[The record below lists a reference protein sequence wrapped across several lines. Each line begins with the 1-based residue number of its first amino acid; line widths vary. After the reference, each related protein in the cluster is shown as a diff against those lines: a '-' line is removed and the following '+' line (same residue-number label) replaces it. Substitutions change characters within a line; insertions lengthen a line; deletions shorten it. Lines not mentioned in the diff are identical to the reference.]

1 MIIFYKCISIKVT
14 EKIVNPIIVFAT
26 NLKLVLKNEVTGVVI
41 TMQNTT
47 IFQPLWLRKFDIQ
60 GFPLLVK

>member
-14 EKIVNPIIVFAT
+14 EKIVKPIIVFAA
-26 NLKLVLKNEVTGVVI
+26 NFKLLKNEVTGVVI

-47 IFQPLWLRKFDIQ
+47 IFEPVILTCFYTS
-60 GFPLLVK
+60 